1 MSLSSSR
8 PGQVPPATTKFRQGP
23 IRSLASRR
31 LCRLLWPLLAI
42 APAAGATTISGEV
55 LLQSWGYHDPEPVS
69 ETFGPSWANIRLSG
83 TVGGSG
89 SPGFGEFN
97 DTFSGQLVAQYE
109 QQVPLGSTA
118 TIPLRFV
125 GTPDGSL
132 FATNAGMNAT
142 ATVNIGVKPIRFSAE
157 LASIG
162 AYFGGSQSYTAGL
175 QPTVE
180 LQQTAD
186 FIGLGGHW
194 TYEILWYQFE
204 IGAEANITNIRRD
217 TLYHSPSSFAAQLH
231 ARHRDSGR
239 SMDDWVW
246 LSSPAD
252 AARFQFNE
260 PGWWD
265 VELRPLQLSG
275 HVLTEQWWGISADL
289 WYVIGHTPIDILPAV
304 GPPSRSYY
312 TPLYYQFVPT
322 DDFAFSVFV
331 HNGTEPVGEP
341 PPVELLGLGLAGLGL
356 SRRRKAA

>member
-8 PGQVPPATTKFRQGP
+8 PGQVPPATINVRQGL
-23 IRSLASRR
+23 IRRLASRR

-42 APAAGATTISGEV
+42 APTAGATTISGEV
-55 LLQSWGYHDPEPVS
+55 LLRSFSYYGSLPVS
-69 ETFGPSWANIRLSG
+69 ETFGPSWANIQLSG
-83 TVGGSG
+83 RVGGG
-89 SPGFGEFN
+89 NGFSEFN
-97 DTFSGQLVAQYE
+97 DTFTGQLVAQYE
-109 QQVPLGSTA
+109 ERVPLGSTA
-118 TIPLRFV
+118 TIPLRFI

-132 FATNAGMNAT
+132 FATDAGMDAT
-142 ATVNIGVKPIRFSAE
+142 VTVNIGVWPIRFSAE
-157 LASIG
+157 LPSID
-162 AYFGGSQSYTAGL
+162 AHFGGSQSYTAGL

-194 TYEILWYQFE
+194 TYETLLKDFE

-239 SMDDWVW
+239 SMDGWVR
-246 LSSPAD
+246 LSNPAD
-252 AARFQFNE
+252 AGGFQFNE

-265 VELRPLQLSG
+265 VELRSLNLDSF
-275 HVLTEQWWGISADL
+275 VLTEQWWGVSADL
-289 WYVIGHTPIDILPAV
+289 RYVIGHTRINS
-304 GPPSRSYY
+304 PPFGRPSDSYSTQLRY
-312 TPLYYQFVPT
+312 EFVPN

-341 PPVELLGLGLAGLGL
+341 PPLALLGLGLAALGL
-356 SRRRKAA
+356 SRRRKAT